1 MYCFSHYKRELG
13 TQNLRRNLRHV
24 ASTYV
29 SAYKVHEK
37 AVSRKVRRV
46 YEWSADIL
54 Q

>member
-1 MYCFSHYKRELG
+1 MYCFSHDKRELG
-13 TQNLRRNLRHV
+13 RLNLRRNLPRV

-29 SAYKVHEK
+29 CAYNVHEI

-54 Q
+54 